1 MNATDGTITLLL
13 VFSLSSSSSSSQEFF
28 LQRFGFPSNLQS
40 TKLIYIRVAGKKKYF
55 LKTEE
60 NKNTSWILKEKLE
73 LRTATNNKMNN
84 HQGKLEIKVNFEQSD
99 LKDRDPFL
107 DFSMRANGT
116 EPVRLFPDKF
126 LQKNTEFGHQLLFFL
141 SIKIKLGK
149 E

>member
-1 MNATDGTITLLL
+1 M
-13 VFSLSSSSSSSQEFF
+13 
-28 LQRFGFPSNLQS
+28 
-40 TKLIYIRVAGKKKYF
+40 AGKKKYF

-126 LQKNTEFGHQLLFFL
+126 LQKNTEFGHQLLFFFFYQL
-141 SIKIKLGK
+141 R
-149 E
+149 